1 MVVSPSAAWK
11 VALAVVLGAGI
22 IASAYAR
29 APKRA
34 ASGRELARLV
44 VCALML
50 YAAGGIASITHHP
63 VLAGLVYGTGIATC
77 AFAVWR
83 SRGSDSDDPGW
94 GDQPADQQPPPD
106 PDGVP
111 PFDWGD
117 FERTFRTYAARHGHG
132 QPAGHR

>member
-22 IASAYAR
+22 IASAYAK
-29 APKRA
+29 APRRA
-34 ASGRELARLV
+34 ASGGELARLV
-44 VCALML
+44 ICALAL

-63 VLAGLVYGTGIATC
+63 LLAALVYGTGIATC

-83 SRGSDSDDPGW
+83 SRGSDSDGPDW
-94 GDQPADQQPPPD
+94 GEDPADQRPPPD
-106 PDGVP
+106 PDGLP

-117 FERTFRTYAARHGHG
+117 FERAFRSYAAHHRHG
-132 QPAGHR
+132 QPAGQR